1 MNYNQKEPI
10 NFQIKQDIKKKI
22 ISGEY
27 LPNEKMA
34 PVRELAVLYE
44 VNPNTM
50 QKALSELETEQLLF
64 TRRTAGRF
72 ITDDQKRILLL
83 KEEMVKEQIK
93 NFVNEIQ
100 SFGIDEETVLKL
112 VRKEI
117 YHE

>member
-27 LPNEKMA
+27 QPNEKMSS
-34 PVRELAVLYE
+34 VRELAVQYE

-50 QKALSELETEQLLF
+50 QKALSELEMEQLLF
-64 TRRTAGRF
+64 TRRTSGRF
-72 ITDDQKRILLL
+72 ITEDENRISQL
-83 KEEMVKEQIK
+83 KEEMVKEQIRC
-93 NFVNEIQ
+93 FVHEIN
-100 SFGIDEETVLKL
+100 SFGLEKETVIQL